1 MLYAPW
7 PLPIRYKNHCVSHPC
22 QRSATDSIGLLLER
36 AIYKHILIATDGSEL
51 AGKAVEAGLA
61 LGKRLGTKVTA
72 ITAIEPWLSIASSD
86 AAAAF
91 MEYQKAAKR
100 DAARILDQVSTV
112 AQEHGV
118 LCETVTVTEAAAE
131 AIIKTAD
138 SKQCDLGNL

>member
-1 MLYAPW
+1 M
-7 PLPIRYKNHCVSHPC
+7 
-22 QRSATDSIGLLLER
+22 ER

-91 MEYQKAAKR
+91 MGYQKAAKR

-138 SKQCDLGNL
+138 SKQCDLRNL